1 MSKRK
6 YQDFMLLEEQCEIDI
21 SKRKYQNFILD
32 NDEEQHD
39 VNLYLLKISLLLEN
53 INVRLEKCET
63 SIKYLADMKIKEEQ
77 EKLEQEKH
85 DDEIYR
91 SYIN

>member
-6 YQDFMLLEEQCEIDI
+6 YQDFMLQEEQCEIET
-21 SKRKYQNFILD
+21 SKRKYNDFILQD
-32 NDEEQHD
+32 EQHD
-39 VNLYLLKISLLLEN
+39 VNFYLLKISLLLEN

-63 SIKYLADMKIKEEQ
+63 TIKYLADMKLKEEQ
-77 EKLEQEKH
+77 EKREQEKH